1 MRQHISPPSPQ
12 SASPRVPDRAVL
24 FAMAAASGIAV
35 ASIYYNQPMLGLIL
49 RDFPASPLA
58 RMIPTATQL
67 GYAAGLFL
75 LLPLG
80 DLIDRRRLIIGQ
92 FLLLALVLAV
102 AAMAGTAM
110 VLLAACLLIGANA
123 TVAQQI
129 IPVAADMADAQSR
142 GRTIGT
148 VMTGLLSGI
157 LLSQSLAGFVA
168 VQAGWQAMFWLAVP
182 LALSGAVMMA
192 LFLPHQPVK
201 SVRSSYGRTLVSLLH
216 LWRDT
221 PALRRATLVQAC
233 LFATYAAFWSTLA
246 LHLQEPSYHLGADI
260 AGAFGLIA
268 LTGVVAAPLAG
279 RMADHFGAGAIVRL
293 AAVCVLAAW
302 GLFLLWNQLAGM
314 ILATAILS
322 FGFQGAMVANQHIVF
337 SGAPEA
343 RSRLNTLFMTGIFLG
358 GSAGAA
364 CAGMVWST
372 GGWPVISAIAFAVT
386 AFAFLLQIRSLP
398 TSRND

>member
-1 MRQHISPPSPQ
+1 MRQHLSS
-12 SASPRVPDRAVL
+12 SASQQSSLQVPVRGGV

-49 RDFPASPLA
+49 RDFPASPLV
-58 RMIPTATQL
+58 RMIPTATQF

-80 DLIDRRRLIIGQ
+80 DLIDRRRLIVGQ
-92 FLLLALVLAV
+92 FLLLALVLAL
-102 AAMAGTAM
+102 AAMAGGV
-110 VLLAACLLIGANA
+110 VLLLGASLLVGANA

-142 GRTIGT
+142 GRIIGT

-168 VQAGWQAMFWLAVP
+168 VHAGWQAMFALAVP
-182 LALSGAVMMA
+182 LALTGAGMMA
-192 LFLPHQPVK
+192 LFLPHQPY
-201 SVRSSYGRTLVSLLH
+201 SYVRGSYGPALASLLR
-216 LWRDT
+216 LWRGA

-246 LHLQEPSYHLGADI
+246 LHLQEAPYRLGADI

-268 LTGVVAAPLAG
+268 LTGVIAAPIAG
-279 RMADHFGAGAIVRL
+279 RMADRFGGDAIVRV
-293 AAVCVLAAW
+293 ATVCVLVAW
-302 GLFLLWNQLAGM
+302 GLFLLWDHLVGL
-314 ILATAILS
+314 ILATALLS

-358 GSAGAA
+358 GSAGTA
-364 CAGMVWST
+364 CAGMVWSA
-372 GGWPVISAIAFAVT
+372 GGWPVVSAIAFAVT
-386 AFAFLLQIRSLP
+386 SSAFLLQIRPLP
-398 TSRND
+398 NSHNS

>member
-1 MRQHISPPSPQ
+1 MHPHLSSPFLRASSPKAPGQ
-12 SASPRVPDRAVL
+12 GGL

-67 GYAAGLFL
+67 GYATGLFL

-80 DLIDRRRLIIGQ
+80 DLVDRRRLIIGQ
-92 FLLLALVLAV
+92 FLLLALVLA
-102 AAMAGTAM
+102 AAALAGSAV
-110 VLLAACLLIGANA
+110 VLLVACLLIGANA

-129 IPVAADMADAQSR
+129 IPVAADMADAHSR
-142 GRTIGT
+142 GRIIGT

-168 VQAGWQAMFWLAVP
+168 VLAGWQAMFWLAVP
-182 LALSGAVMMA
+182 LALAGAVMMA
-192 LFLPHQPVK
+192 LFLPHQPV
-201 SVRSSYGRTLVSLLH
+201 RPAHSSYGRTLVSLLQ
-216 LWRDT
+216 LWRTT

-246 LHLQEPSYHLGADI
+246 LHLQEPSYHLGADV

-279 RMADHFGAGAIVRL
+279 RMADRFGAGRIVRG
-293 AAVCVLAAW
+293 AAVCVLVAW
-302 GLFLLWNQLAGM
+302 GLFLFWNHLAGM

-337 SGAPEA
+337 SGAAES

-364 CAGMVWST
+364 CAGLIWNV
-372 GGWPVISAIAFAVT
+372 GGWPVICAIAFAVT
-386 AFAFLLQIRSLP
+386 AFAILLQCRP
-398 TSRND
+398 MPAVRNR